1 MVTAAPA
8 TLAPSISSAVVVT
21 GWASF
26 GPSTVSERVVT
37 EAIRSAPSPKEMPVL
52 TDSATVRTAP
62 PSSSRA
68 ELRERVPDTWPCPWS
83 DPSAVAA
90 PSAAVAASP

>member
-1 MVTAAPA
+1 M
-8 TLAPSISSAVVVT
+8 
-21 GWASF
+21 
-26 GPSTVSERVVT
+26 
-37 EAIRSAPSPKEMPVL
+37 L